1 MEDATTDVGGAE
13 GDRRDGRIESS
24 AVVLSWI
31 PSESMPSVVRV
42 PFDLGVTHF
51 DPPPPEVLTD
61 LDALQAANAFRF
73 ANHLTAWI
81 EVRDGRIVDHG
92 SDGSLRT
99 GVTTVSLGKRDI
111 SFAAVEHPIEQ
122 PEPQVTDTSA
132 RFVQTV
138 GCRTGVP
145 MPRPVKRKP
154 YVQIVAPPVWT
165 TLALTLHADG
175 RTEQEV
181 VQASPFP
188 RHWLYDGQG
197 RLVAKSGVL
206 GLTEFAAETLAGE
219 TPWGTGDERQ
229 PLLVEAETALER
241 RLSETVM
248 RGGQEP
254 TFRNL
259 KPGDTLV
266 EQGDAGDELFL
277 LLDGVLLVE
286 VDGEAVAE
294 VGPGAIL
301 GERAVLEGA
310 RRTATLRAT
319 TRAKVAAVPAGQVDR
334 DALTEL
340 SQGHRR
346 EESRRT

>member
-1 MEDATTDVGGAE
+1 MDEATVDVA
-13 GDRRDGRIESS
+13 GDGDDGRGERIETS

-31 PSESMPSVVRV
+31 PSESMPAVVRV
-42 PFDLGVTHF
+42 PFDLGVAHF

-61 LDALQAANAFRF
+61 LDALQEANGFRF
-73 ANHLTAWI
+73 ANELEAWI

-92 SDGSLRT
+92 HHGSLRT
-99 GVTTVSLGKRDI
+99 GVTTLSLGKRDI

-122 PEPQVTDTSA
+122 PEPQVTDTAA

-145 MPRPVKRKP
+145 MPRPVKHKP
-154 YVQIVAPPVWT
+154 YVQFIAPPVWT
-165 TLALTLHADG
+165 TLAVTLHADG
-175 RTEQEV
+175 RAEQEV

-188 RHWLYDGQG
+188 RHWLYDGEG

-206 GLTEFAAETLAGE
+206 GLTEFTGETLSGA
-219 TPWGTGDERQ
+219 TPWGAGDDRQ
-229 PLLVEAETALER
+229 PLLVEAESALER

-248 RGGQEP
+248 RGGEQP
-254 TFRNL
+254 TFRTFAE
-259 KPGDTLV
+259 GDTLV
-266 EQGDAGDELFL
+266 EQGHPGDELFL

-310 RRTATLRAT
+310 RRTATLRAR
-319 TRAKVAAVPAGQVDR
+319 TRGKVAVVPAARVDR
-334 DALTEL
+334 DVLAEL

-346 EESRRT
+346 EESRRA